1 MAELADAADSKVGE
15 RKQSQPAKGRLCL
28 VLRYMQEKSCGRELG
43 SVKSGVLLL
52 LPDGC
57 SLARVKIM
65 RQDVKTTVTSLA
77 AARPIA
83 VSESLLRHEAV
94 ENALAD
100 LRLEGLTPSSEAL
113 LLFERY
119 VNGDMT
125 DQDLVNAILAR

>member
-1 MAELADAADSKVGE
+1 MA
-15 RKQSQPAKGRLCL
+15 
-28 VLRYMQEKSCGRELG
+28 
-43 SVKSGVLLL
+43 
-52 LPDGC
+52 
-57 SLARVKIM
+57 
-65 RQDVKTTVTSLA
+65 TLA

-119 VNGDMT
+119 VNGDVT

>member
-1 MAELADAADSKVGE
+1 MA
-15 RKQSQPAKGRLCL
+15 
-28 VLRYMQEKSCGRELG
+28 
-43 SVKSGVLLL
+43 
-52 LPDGC
+52 
-57 SLARVKIM
+57 
-65 RQDVKTTVTSLA
+65 TLA

-100 LRLEGLTPSSEAL
+100 LRLEGLAPSSDAL

-119 VNGDMT
+119 VSGDMT

>member
-1 MAELADAADSKVGE
+1 MA
-15 RKQSQPAKGRLCL
+15 
-28 VLRYMQEKSCGRELG
+28 
-43 SVKSGVLLL
+43 
-52 LPDGC
+52 
-57 SLARVKIM
+57 
-65 RQDVKTTVTSLA
+65 TFA

-100 LRLEGLTPSSEAL
+100 LRLEGLAPGSDAL

-119 VNGDMT
+119 VSGDMT

>member
-1 MAELADAADSKVGE
+1 MA
-15 RKQSQPAKGRLCL
+15 
-28 VLRYMQEKSCGRELG
+28 
-43 SVKSGVLLL
+43 
-52 LPDGC
+52 
-57 SLARVKIM
+57 
-65 RQDVKTTVTSLA
+65 TLA

-119 VNGDMT
+119 VNGAVT